1 VAARSSARMVLHRS
15 NTGIVGSNPAPYLNG
30 FVISEVNSKSDQAK
44 CLIHVTCSS
53 FWYLLCTCWRM

>member
-1 VAARSSARMVLHRS
+1 LHRS